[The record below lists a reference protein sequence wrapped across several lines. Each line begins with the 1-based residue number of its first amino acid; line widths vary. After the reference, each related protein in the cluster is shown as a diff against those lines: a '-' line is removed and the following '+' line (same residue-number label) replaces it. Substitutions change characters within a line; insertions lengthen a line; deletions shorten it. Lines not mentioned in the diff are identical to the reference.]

1 MNNVNLL
8 GRLTRDPELRY
19 TDNQIAVCRFSIA
32 IDRGKDKNGNDRGA
46 DFPSCIAFN
55 KTAENINKFFA
66 KGRRI
71 AVTGRLQTGSYEK
84 DGQKLYTTDV
94 IVDRFD
100 FCDSPTTEGQ
110 ANATPGTQANNFT
123 QPQQNVQ
130 QSFADIP
137 AGFEAIDDSDI
148 PF

>member
-19 TDNQIAVCRFSIA
+19 TDNQMAVCRFSIA
-32 IDRGKDKNGNDRGA
+32 IDRGKDKDGNDRGA
-46 DFPSCIAFN
+46 DFPSCIAFS

-84 DGQKLYTTDV
+84 DGQKFYTTDV

-100 FCDSPTTEGQ
+100 FCDSPSTD
-110 ANATPGTQANNFT
+110 GTRAASGIQANNFDR
-123 QPQQNVQ
+123 PQQNVQ

-137 AGFEAIDDSDI
+137 AGFEAIDDNDI